1 MMKNAQPLENRS
13 RGEEALISDIKG
25 PFLFPVPDIR
35 RAENALSGEDN
46 ISQKIIDC
54 FPGWFYLMDQQ
65 LNLVFW
71 NDNFRQA
78 TGCSN
83 EELRGMSVLEFY
95 KEAQQAFI
103 AEELI
108 RVFRLGE
115 YAAEADIAFREGTV
129 RTFYFNFKQVCYGN
143 APCLAAAAF
152 DVSGWKGGHVHFSR
166 QPQNTSLSLQVSLRS
181 EKEGRQATEDK
192 LKANLE
198 DLVIPHLKKLK
209 ATNLNATQRKHLEAL
224 VNHLNDVLSP
234 FVNSLLLIY
243 SNLTPQEIQI
253 ADLVRSGNGTKE
265 IADTLNT
272 SVNTI
277 ATHRNNIRK
286 KLNLRNTKVNLRT
299 HLQTIL

>member
-1 MMKNAQPLENRS
+1 M
-13 RGEEALISDIKG
+13 
-25 PFLFPVPDIR
+25 
-35 RAENALSGEDN
+35 
-46 ISQKIIDC
+46 
-54 FPGWFYLMDQQ
+54 
-65 LNLVFW
+65 
-71 NDNFRQA
+71 
-78 TGCSN
+78 
-83 EELRGMSVLEFY
+83 
-95 KEAQQAFI
+95 
-103 AEELI
+103 
-108 RVFRLGE
+108 
-115 YAAEADIAFREGTV
+115 
-129 RTFYFNFKQVCYGN
+129 
-143 APCLAAAAF
+143 
-152 DVSGWKGGHVHFSR
+152 HFSR

-224 VNHLNDVLSP
+224 ENHLNDVLSP